1 MPPAS
6 NRFFRV
12 FLAVAILANLS
23 GLGLIILGPDGSLYA
38 SIAKTMARNNDFIN
52 LYGNGT
58 DWLDKPHFPFW
69 ITALSFKIFG
79 IHYWSYKLPAIL
91 FLLLGAWYTYLFA
104 RRLYNEEIAQWAVL
118 ILLSSLHIVLSS
130 MDVRAEPYLLAL
142 VIGSAYYFYRYL
154 EGYAFKF
161 LFLGS
166 LFAACALMT
175 KGIFALIPIGGAIG
189 GHLLVTGQWKEI
201 FNWRWLLAALLIGI
215 MILPEIYALYLQFD
229 LHPEKVVFG
238 KTGVSGIR
246 FFFWDSQFGR
256 FFNTGPIKGKGDPFF
271 FFHSLLWAFLPWSV
285 MLYIALVR
293 KTQTLFRKPLTGEWY
308 TFLGAMLSF
317 LVFTLSRFQLPHY
330 LNIIFPFF
338 AILTAHWLH
347 TIQFTAAASRLRVFQ
362 VGLMAIMAI
371 LPLALHGFYRPGNI
385 SSVTFWA
392 GALMVLFLA
401 YWLIRRTDFS
411 AMQRLIALGILTM
424 TWVFIYLNGVFYP
437 DLLTYQGGTQ
447 VARYLN
453 QEHPGIPAVQLRP
466 RYSYTL
472 EFDLEA
478 PLVTIDSLADTA
490 RLARPYLLVL
500 KREDDATGRPT
511 EASFP
516 SFPISKLNGRF
527 LNPATRATKLEEF
540 RVVLV
545 K

>member
-1 MPPAS
+1 MS
-6 NRFFRV
+6 SGTTRYFRL
-12 FLAVAILANLS
+12 FLTVAILANLS

-38 SIAKTMARNNDFIN
+38 SIAKTMAKNNDFIN

-69 ITALSFKIFG
+69 VTALSFKIFG

-91 FLLLGAWYTYLFA
+91 FLSLGAWYTYRFA

-118 ILLSSLHIVLSS
+118 ILLSSLHIILSS

-142 VIGSAYYFYRYL
+142 VIGSTYYFYRYL
-154 EGYAFKF
+154 GKHQFLF

-201 FNWRWLLAALLIGI
+201 FSWRWLLAALLIGI
-215 MILPEIYALYLQFD
+215 MILPEIYALYVQFD

-285 MLYIALVR
+285 MLYIALFR
-293 KTQTLFRKPLTGEWY
+293 KTQALFRKPLSSEWF
-308 TFLGAMLSF
+308 TFFGAMLSF

-330 LNIIFPFF
+330 LNIVFPFF
-338 AILTAHWLH
+338 AILTADWLH
-347 TIQFTAAASRLRVFQ
+347 KMQNTVAASRIRVVQ
-362 VGLMAIMAI
+362 AVLMAILAV
-371 LPLALHGFYRPGNI
+371 LPIALHIFYQPGGFPVN
-385 SSVTFWA
+385 FWA
-392 GALMVLFLA
+392 GALIILFLA
-401 YWLIRRTDFS
+401 YWLIRRPDFS
-411 AMQRLIALGILTM
+411 AMQRIIALGVLTM
-424 TWVFIYLNGVFYP
+424 AWVFIYLNGIFYP
-437 DLLTYQGGTQ
+437 DLLNYQGGTQ
-447 VARYLN
+447 VAKFINREL
-453 QEHPGIPAVQLRP
+453 PGIPAVQLRP

-472 EFDLEA
+472 EFDLDA
-478 PLVTIDSLADTA
+478 PLVTIDSLSDTA

-500 KREDDATGRPT
+500 KKEDDSTGRIPVS
-511 EASFP
+511 SFP
-516 SFPISKLNGRF
+516 SFPISKLNGKF
-527 LNPATRATKLEEF
+527 LNPATRASKLEEF
-540 RVVLV
+540 RVILV

>member
-1 MPPAS
+1 MPPGS
-6 NRFFRV
+6 TRFFRL

-23 GLGLIILGPDGSLYA
+23 GIGLIILGPDGSLYA
-38 SIAKTMARNNDFIN
+38 SIAKTMAKNNDFVN

-69 ITALSFKIFG
+69 VTALSFKIFG

-118 ILLSSLHIVLSS
+118 ILLSSLHIILSS

-142 VIGSAYYFYRYL
+142 VIGSTYYFYRYL
-154 EGYAFKF
+154 DGHAFKY

-201 FNWRWLLAALLIGI
+201 FSWRWILAALLIGI
-215 MILPEIYALYLQFD
+215 MILPELYALYVQFD
-229 LHPEKVVFG
+229 MHPEKTVFG
-238 KTGVSGIR
+238 RKGVSGIR

-285 MLYIALVR
+285 ALYIALYH
-293 KTQTLFRKPLTGEWY
+293 KTRALFRKPLAGEWY
-308 TFLGAMLSF
+308 TFFGAMLSF

-330 LNIIFPFF
+330 LNIVFPFF
-338 AILTAHWLH
+338 AILTADWLQK
-347 TIQFTAAASRLRVFQ
+347 TQFTVAGSRMRIFQ
-362 VGLMAIMAI
+362 SGLMALLAI
-371 LPLALHGFYRPGNI
+371 LPIALHVFYQPGGF
-385 SSVTFWA
+385 SVSFWA
-392 GALMVLFLA
+392 GAIMVLFLA
-401 YWLIRRTDFS
+401 YSLIRRNDFS
-411 AMQRLIALGILTM
+411 AMQRIIALGVLTM
-424 TWVFIYLNGVFYP
+424 AWVFIYLNGIFYP
-437 DLLTYQGGTQ
+437 DLLRYQGGTQ
-447 VARYLN
+447 VATYLN
-453 QEHPGIPAVQLRP
+453 REFPGVTAVQLRP

-500 KREDDATGRPT
+500 RKEDDSTGRTPVD
-511 EASFP
+511 SFP
-516 SFPISKLNGRF
+516 SFPISKLNGKF
-527 LNPATRATKLEEF
+527 LNPATRASKLEAF
-540 RVVLV
+540 RVILV